1 MKAVQSLQ
9 THLTNHHHNK
19 NQHPAERIVPAI
31 STGSNSEVVIQGV
44 GAVALCKGIP
54 GTLKTGVK
62 VMVKILN
69 VDEKKGKVVVA
80 LHSNDH
86 E

>member
-1 MKAVQSLQ
+1 MKAVKSLK
-9 THLTNHHHNK
+9 THLTNHFNK
-19 NQHPAERIVPAI
+19 NKHPAEERIVPAI